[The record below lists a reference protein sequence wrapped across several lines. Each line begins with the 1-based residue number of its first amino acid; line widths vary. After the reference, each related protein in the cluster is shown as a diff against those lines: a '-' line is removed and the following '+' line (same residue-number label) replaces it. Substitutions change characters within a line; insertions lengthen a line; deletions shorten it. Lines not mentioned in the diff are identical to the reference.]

1 MGTIWK
7 LVKNYKRVVG
17 LITQIAE
24 VAKDKR
30 VTDEEVR
37 AVVENVLPLAIDLGL
52 VKED

>member
-7 LVKNYKRVVG
+7 LIRNWRKVANT
-17 LITQIAE
+17 IAEIAE
-24 VAKDKR
+24 VAKDKK

-37 AVVENVLPLAIDLGL
+37 QVVDSILPLAIELGL